1 MKKMFTLA
9 LGLVLLGSCSSDD
22 SGSSTIDTA
31 QLTNKK
37 WYYSNSIVNGVSF
50 PYLDHEAC
58 GKDYIEFLAGGVY
71 RDVDV
76 WDCENDITTGTWSL
90 NGETITVNIVN
101 EGSNN
106 GNIVSLTSNAL
117 TVSSSFDFNEDGTSE
132 TVIQNFTSN

>member
-1 MKKMFTLA
+1 MKKIFTLA

-90 NGETITVNIVN
+90 NGETITVNVAN

-106 GNIVSLTSNAL
+106 GNIVSLTTNSL

>member
-90 NGETITVNIVN
+90 NGETITVNVAN

-106 GNIVSLTSNAL
+106 GNIVSLTTN
-117 TVSSSFDFNEDGTSE
+117 
-132 TVIQNFTSN
+132 

>member
-37 WYYSNSIVNGVSF
+37 WYYSNTIVNGVSF
-50 PYLDHEAC
+50 PYMDHEAC

-106 GNIVSLTSNAL
+106 GNIVSLTTNSL

>member
-90 NGETITVNIVN
+90 NGETITVNVAN

-106 GNIVSLTSNAL
+106 GNIVSLTTNSL

>member
-1 MKKMFTLA
+1 M
-9 LGLVLLGSCSSDD
+9 
-22 SGSSTIDTA
+22 
-31 QLTNKK
+31 
-37 WYYSNSIVNGVSF
+37 
-50 PYLDHEAC
+50 DHEAC

-90 NGETITVNIVN
+90 NGETITVNVAN

-106 GNIVSLTSNAL
+106 GNIVSLTTNSL